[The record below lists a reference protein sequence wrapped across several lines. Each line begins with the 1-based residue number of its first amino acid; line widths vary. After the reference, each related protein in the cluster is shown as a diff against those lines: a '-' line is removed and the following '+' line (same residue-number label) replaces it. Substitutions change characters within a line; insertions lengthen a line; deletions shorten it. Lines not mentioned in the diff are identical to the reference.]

1 MGALNS
7 SDTSQEFP
15 DVQRDSDRPGSE
27 DLCDL
32 ANLDYNLTTPNQPS
46 QIAVDDHHLSE
57 TVVKGDVFSG
67 HVNDFRYESERC
79 ETTALNDDAKV
90 NESCLSKFMSS
101 EVQPC
106 GLPFDR
112 GRYKTISEP
121 ISERSH
127 CGISPS
133 GPDFPF
139 GSGLPQLTRC
149 GSRTCDDFLSVND
162 PTHMSEARTQ
172 SVGALNSDVSECR
185 TQSVG
190 ALNFDEMTF
199 SHSRTGGTPNSRADA
214 PSLKHRSPPGQARTA
229 VMVSSKPGSDESD
242 FSSLSDHNL
251 LTFGGCTEG

>member
-1 MGALNS
+1 M
-7 SDTSQEFP
+7 
-15 DVQRDSDRPGSE
+15 
-27 DLCDL
+27 
-32 ANLDYNLTTPNQPS
+32 
-46 QIAVDDHHLSE
+46 
-57 TVVKGDVFSG
+57 FSG

-112 GRYKTISEP
+112 GRCKT

-133 GPDFPF
+133 GPDFPLC
-139 GSGLPQLTRC
+139 SGLPQLTRC

-190 ALNFDEMTF
+190 ALNSDDIHVGSSTHMPEGRTQ
-199 SHSRTGGTPNSRADA
+199 SVGVLNYDGLTLRHDRTGSVTSAGADA
-214 PSLKHRSPPGQARTA
+214 PSLKHQSPPGPAGTA
-229 VMVSSKPGSDESD
+229 VIDSSKPDGDESD
-242 FSSLSDHNL
+242 FSSFSDHNL
-251 LTFGGCTEG
+251 LTFGGYTEG